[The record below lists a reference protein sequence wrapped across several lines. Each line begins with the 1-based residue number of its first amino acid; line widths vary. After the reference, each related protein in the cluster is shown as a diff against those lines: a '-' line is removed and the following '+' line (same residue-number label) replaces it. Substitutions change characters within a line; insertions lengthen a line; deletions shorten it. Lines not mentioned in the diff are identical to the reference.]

1 MDSKTGSS
9 SKATHASGSANQ
21 ESRSTSV
28 PLRFPVI
35 SATLAQQLHQGVSQQ
50 IRDLQETIRHQ
61 QVPSQKVS
69 VSGNKSTVVV
79 SSPGSVVSKPTTST
93 PVYSSAK
100 AERFTYKVK
109 IINPVKKSEVIV
121 RHLHNFSTKFTS
133 VTELRVKLINEFKEQ
148 VPDSIEFNVGYY
160 DGSQQAKMWLVNS
173 DDIKMM
179 YQRVPN
185 GGSVTLWCDGR
196 AEKYPEERLGKRKRD
211 SDCAKRQEQEQD
223 VESTFKELQ
232 EKHGQKYDNPRLRLW
247 SRMIVSGIHDDLDN
261 PPIVP
266 AFSLSEPKR
275 RRKESLSETLTG
287 AKENEAHQ
295 TTQGPSDVG
304 LSPGKAIELRMKNF
318 EQLRYL
324 QQLYEDQ
331 ILDEK
336 EYIEQK
342 KSILLSLRKLK

>member
-1 MDSKTGSS
+1 
-9 SKATHASGSANQ
+9 
-21 ESRSTSV
+21 
-28 PLRFPVI
+28 
-35 SATLAQQLHQGVSQQ
+35 
-50 IRDLQETIRHQ
+50 
-61 QVPSQKVS
+61 
-69 VSGNKSTVVV
+69 
-79 SSPGSVVSKPTTST
+79 
-93 PVYSSAK
+93 
-100 AERFTYKVK
+100 
-109 IINPVKKSEVIV
+109 
-121 RHLHNFSTKFTS
+121 
-133 VTELRVKLINEFKEQ
+133 
-148 VPDSIEFNVGYY
+148 
-160 DGSQQAKMWLVNS
+160 
-173 DDIKMM
+173 MM

-196 AEKYPEERLGKRKRD
+196 AEKYPEERLGKRKHD

-261 PPIVP
+261 PPDVP

-287 AKENEAHQ
+287 AAVAFAKKISGGKENEAHQ

-336 EYIEQK
+336 EYNYRANEKYLIVTP
-342 KSILLSLRKLK
+342 